1 MLRALM
7 VGLLIVLLATI
18 LACEEEA
25 TPTDEPA
32 QAQAPAATTAAVAPA
47 ALATAPSP
55 DAAQAPAAATQAP
68 IVVTAAT
75 PTAAPAPAPA
85 ESPVAMQA
93 TGSLDFAV
101 PELAPLISDLAF
113 MPYGVFRFLNKTTH
127 ESMWDTNN
135 DRTLRPRLVREWELD
150 EGADGATY
158 TFHLQQGA
166 NWHDTY
172 GDYGE
177 FNADD
182 FIFSID
188 RISTAGTPH
197 AAASGIRQSF
207 GCEGCSL
214 SKIDEY
220 TVQLERPQPT
230 FELFW
235 YNSNPIDAILSL
247 HSKRQFE
254 DLGEEGVVLRD
265 VGTGPW
271 RIDPDRF
278 ISGQSYTMESVQG
291 HWFRSPEWETM
302 TWTGISEPST
312 REANFLTGQ
321 LDTATFDLEQ
331 VQSIRGQAREDIKY
345 MIFTGQ
351 KAMRIPIV
359 GLQYNLDHEAHQ
371 GENAPVPVKLESIE
385 ANCHVPFISC
395 TRDTSSE
402 EWAQARNVRLAMA
415 IAIDRQ
421 KMLNNLAFGE
431 GVPRY
436 ADFFASHDLR
446 AKQFG
451 LDELVWEYDPERA
464 KQLLADAGYADGFD
478 VDAVLTLRGIPQL
491 ESACAMWEAINIRC
505 KIKNEPWS
513 SYRPKNV
520 SRSVDPG
527 PFSNFIAPVI
537 EPLWIMTLFHSSNNS
552 LNLGFEHPEFQ
563 DMLDLARETN
573 EDTERFKIQADI
585 TKWMFNNV
593 MTIPLYDENSV
604 FPLGPELDPWEQ
616 QGGGLTWL
624 SNWEFAPHRKN

>member
-214 SKIDEY
+214 SKIE
-220 TVQLERPQPT
+220 
-230 FELFW
+230 
-235 YNSNPIDAILSL
+235 
-247 HSKRQFE
+247 
-254 DLGEEGVVLRD
+254 
-265 VGTGPW
+265 
-271 RIDPDRF
+271 
-278 ISGQSYTMESVQG
+278 M
-291 HWFRSPEWETM
+291 
-302 TWTGISEPST
+302 ST
-312 REANFLTGQ
+312 
-321 LDTATFDLEQ
+321 
-331 VQSIRGQAREDIKY
+331 
-345 MIFTGQ
+345 
-351 KAMRIPIV
+351 
-359 GLQYNLDHEAHQ
+359 
-371 GENAPVPVKLESIE
+371 
-385 ANCHVPFISC
+385 
-395 TRDTSSE
+395 
-402 EWAQARNVRLAMA
+402 
-415 IAIDRQ
+415 
-421 KMLNNLAFGE
+421 
-431 GVPRY
+431 
-436 ADFFASHDLR
+436 
-446 AKQFG
+446 
-451 LDELVWEYDPERA
+451 
-464 KQLLADAGYADGFD
+464 
-478 VDAVLTLRGIPQL
+478 
-491 ESACAMWEAINIRC
+491 
-505 KIKNEPWS
+505 
-513 SYRPKNV
+513 
-520 SRSVDPG
+520 
-527 PFSNFIAPVI
+527 PFS
-537 EPLWIMTLFHSSNNS
+537 
-552 LNLGFEHPEFQ
+552 
-563 DMLDLARETN
+563 
-573 EDTERFKIQADI
+573 
-585 TKWMFNNV
+585 
-593 MTIPLYDENSV
+593 
-604 FPLGPELDPWEQ
+604 
-616 QGGGLTWL
+616 
-624 SNWEFAPHRKN
+624 